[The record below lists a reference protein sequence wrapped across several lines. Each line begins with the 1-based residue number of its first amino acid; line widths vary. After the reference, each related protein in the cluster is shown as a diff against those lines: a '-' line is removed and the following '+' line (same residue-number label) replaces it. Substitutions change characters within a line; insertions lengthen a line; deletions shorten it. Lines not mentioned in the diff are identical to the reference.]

1 MNEPVSYAEFSRVMD
16 KLCEAQKERN
26 EARRQRDDC
35 ESRLINCR
43 EWVSKARELL
53 EDTSC
58 DNTSLAHE
66 YLTNSLNAI
75 TPNPALTLDGK
86 EPHT

>member
-43 EWVSKARELL
+43 DWVSKARELL

-58 DNTSLAHE
+58 YNTSLAHK

-75 TPNPALTLDGK
+75 THNKGMRRGD
-86 EPHT
+86 E